1 MPGKHLPHCMS
12 TPTQALKTL
21 GEACVPPY
29 SHVSTPHPGPSLTA
43 LLCPTFHLSL
53 QLQPPTQD
61 AFYRVAAQIKLLFE
75 IPEKIWSCLEAS
87 QHLQAT
93 QLHLLCCRLHQLLQ
107 LQASGAPCS
116 PILSRF
122 PILIRQV
129 AAASHFR

>member
-1 MPGKHLPHCMS
+1 MCKANSFPAALRPRALVPCLHPTSPPNSPVSLPPQPCWV
-12 TPTQALKTL
+12 PT
-21 GEACVPPY
+21 C
-29 SHVSTPHPGPSLTA
+29 
-43 LLCPTFHLSL
+43 LLSRQP
-53 QLQPPTQD
+53 QPPPQE

-75 IPEKIWSCLEAS
+75 IPEKIWSCLEAA
-87 QHLQAT
+87 QHLRAT

-129 AAASHFR
+129 ASASHFR